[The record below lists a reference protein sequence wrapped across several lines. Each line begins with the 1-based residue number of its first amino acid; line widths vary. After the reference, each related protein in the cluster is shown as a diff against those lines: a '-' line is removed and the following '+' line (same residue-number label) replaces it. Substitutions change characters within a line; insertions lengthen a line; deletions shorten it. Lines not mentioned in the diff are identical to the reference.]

1 MFLLTFKNR
10 ICDSWQLNCVRNIS
24 LDGSKCLPP
33 CTGLILKSFYKSNTE
48 RNLEQLIP
56 KYWDSYK
63 KYKKFIEFPTSLK
76 GLIIQLDNLI
86 LNIF

>member
-1 MFLLTFKNR
+1 MNIIVFFKNR

-24 LDGSKCLPP
+24 FDGSKCLPP
-33 CTGLILKSFYKSNTE
+33 CTGLILKSFYKSNTD
-48 RNLEQLIP
+48 RNLEQFIP

-76 GLIIQLDNLI
+76 GLIIQ
-86 LNIF
+86 F